1 MQLLTMIKRR
11 ERGIR
16 CAHSLRIAGEVRAK
30 QNQAG
35 TSKASFQMR
44 PPDDFAEREG
54 FFLRCA
60 AKATEVDCE
69 PIGVLAACL
78 SVKTKKEHREG
89 ALFSFCGE
97 RGIRTHGTQS
107 VQRFSRPP
115 RSTTPASLQWSFVIC
130 ECKITIFFGFYK
142 KKAKKSS

>member
-54 FFLRCA
+54 FAGLIIR
-60 AKATEVDCE
+60 
-69 PIGVLAACL
+69 VLAHL
-78 SVKTKKEHREG
+78 IINKLHF
-89 ALFSFCGE
+89 L
-97 RGIRTHGTQS
+97 IL
-107 VQRFSRPP
+107 P
-115 RSTTPASLQWSFVIC
+115 I
-130 ECKITIFFGFYK
+130 
-142 KKAKKSS
+142 